1 MKRLSLH
8 ILLLCATL
16 WCMCACGT
24 SSNIDDYNL
33 AVYTP
38 TYATGF
44 RIVGAEGKQSTIIRV
59 TNPWQSANDVET
71 MLFIARAGEK
81 APAGF
86 RGQVLQGD
94 ALRVVC
100 MSSSHIAML
109 DAIGAVESVVGV
121 SGKGFITNPYVVANQ
136 RTIADVGYDGN
147 INFELLIAQQPDIV
161 LLYGV
166 TGACTM
172 QSKLD
177 ELGIPYIYIGEYV
190 EQDPLGKTEWLI
202 ALAEIVGC
210 REQGI
215 AYFSQVPQRY
225 NHLKAIAAAA
235 TSPQPKV
242 MLNTPYRDS
251 WFIPSKQSYMVQLIS
266 DAGAE
271 CYTSTNQGN
280 TSHPIDTE
288 QAYVWAAEAD
298 YWLNVGPC
306 NSLAELTRQNPKF
319 ADIDA
324 VTKQR
329 VYNNNARQTNSGGSD
344 FWESGVVRPD
354 LILRDMIAIFHPEL
368 LGNEAYTVKDGLTLS
383 AKELYYYKQLK

>member
-1 MKRLSLH
+1 MTKQYIH
-8 ILLLCATL
+8 TFILYAIV

-71 MLFIARAGEK
+71 MLFIARGGEK

-94 ALRVVC
+94 AQRVVC
-100 MSSSHIAML
+100 MSSSHITML
-109 DAIGAVESVVGV
+109 DAIGGVESVVGV
-121 SGKGFITNPYVVANQ
+121 SGKDFVSNPYIVAN
-136 RTIADVGYDGN
+136 RHSIADVGYDGN
-147 INFELLIAQQPDIV
+147 INFELLVAQRPDIV

-177 ELGIPYIYIGEYV
+177 ELGISYIYIGEYV
-190 EQDPLGKTEWLI
+190 EEDPLGKTEWLI
-202 ALAEIVGC
+202 AIAEIVGC

-225 NHLKAIAAAA
+225 NHLQSMAAVA

-242 MLNTPYRDS
+242 MLNTPYADS
-251 WFIPSKQSYMVQLIS
+251 WFMPSTTSYLARLIA
-266 DAGAE
+266 DAGGD
-271 CYTSTNQGN
+271 YIYKKN
-280 TSHPIDTE
+280 TSNHSVPIDIE
-288 QAYVWAAEAD
+288 EAALLTTEAD
-298 YWLNVGPC
+298 IWLHVEGVS
-306 NSLAELTRQNPKF
+306 SLKDLRQQYPKF
-319 ADIDA
+319 AKMPC
-324 VTKQR
+324 VQR
-329 VYNNNARQTNSGGSD
+329 GEVYNCDKRKVTGGGND
-344 FWESGVVRPD
+344 YWESGVVQPD
-354 LILRDMIAIFHPEL
+354 VILRDLIKVFHPEL
-368 LGNEAYTVKDGLTLS
+368 ISE
-383 AKELYYYKQLK
+383 ELVYYRKIE

>member
-1 MKRLSLH
+1 MTKQYIH
-8 ILLLCATL
+8 TFILYAIV

-71 MLFIARAGEK
+71 MLFIARGGEK

-94 ALRVVC
+94 AQRVVC

-109 DAIGAVESVVGV
+109 NAIGAVESVAGV
-121 SGKGFITNPYVVANQ
+121 SGKDFVSNPYIVAN
-136 RTIADVGYDGN
+136 RHSIADVGYDGN
-147 INFELLIAQQPDIV
+147 INFELLVAQRPDIV

-177 ELGIPYIYIGEYV
+177 ELGISYIYIGEYV
-190 EQDPLGKTEWLI
+190 EEDPLGKTEWLI
-202 ALAEIVGC
+202 AIAEIVGC

-225 NHLKAIAAAA
+225 NHLQSMAAVA

-242 MLNTPYRDS
+242 MLNTPYADS
-251 WFIPSKQSYMVQLIS
+251 WFMPSTTSYLARLIA
-266 DAGAE
+266 DAGGD
-271 CYTSTNQGN
+271 YIYKKN
-280 TSHPIDTE
+280 TSNHSVPIDIE
-288 QAYVWAAEAD
+288 EAALLTTKAD
-298 YWLNVGPC
+298 IWLHVEGVS
-306 NSLAELTRQNPKF
+306 SLKDLRQQYPKF
-319 ADIDA
+319 AKMPC
-324 VTKQR
+324 VQR
-329 VYNNNARQTNSGGSD
+329 GEVYNCDKRKVTGGGND
-344 FWESGVVRPD
+344 YWESGVVQPD
-354 LILRDMIAIFHPEL
+354 VILRDLIKVFHPEL
-368 LGNEAYTVKDGLTLS
+368 ISE
-383 AKELYYYKQLK
+383 ELVYYRKIE

>member
-1 MKRLSLH
+1 MTKQYIH
-8 ILLLCATL
+8 TFILYAIV
-16 WCMCACGT
+16 WCMCSCG
-24 SSNIDDYNL
+24 SSGNIDDYNL

-71 MLFIARAGEK
+71 MLFIARGGEK

-94 ALRVVC
+94 AQRVVC
-100 MSSSHIAML
+100 MSSSHITML
-109 DAIGAVESVVGV
+109 DAIGGVESVVGV
-121 SGKGFITNPYVVANQ
+121 SGKDFVSNPYIVAN
-136 RTIADVGYDGN
+136 RHSIADVGYDGN
-147 INFELLIAQQPDIV
+147 INFELLVAQRPDIV

-190 EQDPLGKTEWLI
+190 EEAPLGKTEWLV

-215 AYFSQVPQRY
+215 ADFSQVPQRY

-235 TSPQPKV
+235 TSPQPTV
-242 MLNTPYRDS
+242 MLNTPYADS
-251 WFIPSKQSYMVQLIS
+251 WFMPSTTSYLARLIA
-266 DAGAE
+266 DAGGD
-271 CYTSTNQGN
+271 YIYKKN
-280 TSHPIDTE
+280 TSNHSVPIDIE
-288 QAYVWAAEAD
+288 EAALLTTEAD
-298 YWLNVGPC
+298 IWLHVEGVS
-306 NSLAELTRQNPKF
+306 SLKDLRQQYPKF
-319 ADIDA
+319 AKMPC
-324 VTKQR
+324 VQR
-329 VYNNNARQTNSGGSD
+329 GEVYNCDKRKVTGGGND
-344 FWESGVVRPD
+344 YWESGVVQPD
-354 LILRDMIAIFHPEL
+354 VILRDLIKVFHPKLISEEL
-368 LGNEAYTVKDGLTLS
+368 V
-383 AKELYYYKQLK
+383 YYRKIE

>member
-1 MKRLSLH
+1 MKRPSLH

-24 SSNIDDYNL
+24 SSNIDDYNV

-44 RIVGAEGKQSTIIRV
+44 RIMGAEGKQSTIISV
-59 TNPWQSANDVET
+59 TNPWQSANNIET

-81 APAGF
+81 APSGF
-86 RGQVLQGD
+86 QGQVLQGD
-94 ALRVVC
+94 ANRIVC

-109 DAIGAVESVVGV
+109 DAIGVVESVVGV
-121 SGKGFITNPYVVANQ
+121 SGKDFITNPYIVAN
-136 RTIADVGYDGN
+136 RHSIADVGYDGN
-147 INFELLIAQQPDIV
+147 INFELLVAQRPDIV
-161 LLYGV
+161 FLYGV

-215 AYFSQVPQRY
+215 VYFSQVPQRY

-242 MLNTPYRDS
+242 MLNTPYADS
-251 WFIPSKQSYMVQLIS
+251 WFMPSTTSYLARLIA
-266 DAGAE
+266 DAGGD
-271 CYTSTNQGN
+271 YIYKKN
-280 TSHPIDTE
+280 TSNHSQPIDLE
-288 QAYVWAAEAD
+288 EAALLTTEAD
-298 YWLNVGPC
+298 VWLHVESVSSLQDLC
-306 NSLAELTRQNPKF
+306 NQYPKF
-319 ADIDA
+319 AQTPC
-324 VTKQR
+324 VQR
-329 VYNNNARQTNSGGSD
+329 GEIYNCDKRRMLGGGND
-344 FWESGVVRPD
+344 YWESGVVQPD
-354 LILRDMIAIFHPEL
+354 VILRDLIKIFHPEF
-368 LGNEAYTVKDGLTLS
+368 ESD
-383 AKELYYYKQLK
+383 KEFVYYRKLPNL

>member
-1 MKRLSLH
+1 MKRPSLH

-24 SSNIDDYNL
+24 SSNIDDYNV

-44 RIVGAEGKQSTIIRV
+44 RIMGAEGKQSTIISV
-59 TNPWQSANDVET
+59 TNPWQSANNIET

-81 APAGF
+81 APSGF
-86 RGQVLQGD
+86 QGQVLQGN
-94 ALRVVC
+94 ANRIVC

-109 DAIGAVESVVGV
+109 DAIGVVESVVGV
-121 SGKGFITNPYVVANQ
+121 SGKDFITNPYIVAN
-136 RTIADVGYDGN
+136 RHSIADVGYDGN
-147 INFELLIAQQPDIV
+147 INFELLVAQRPDIV

-190 EQDPLGKTEWLI
+190 EQDPLGKTEWLV

-215 AYFSQVPQRY
+215 AYFSQFPQRY

-235 TSPQPKV
+235 TTPQPKV
-242 MLNTPYRDS
+242 MLNTPYADS
-251 WFIPSKQSYMVQLIS
+251 WFMPSTTSYLARLIA
-266 DAGAE
+266 DAGGD
-271 CYTSTNQGN
+271 YIYKKN
-280 TSHPIDTE
+280 TSNHSQPIDLE
-288 QAYVWAAEAD
+288 EAALLTTEAD
-298 YWLNVGPC
+298 VWLHVESVSSLQDLC
-306 NSLAELTRQNPKF
+306 NQYPKF
-319 ADIDA
+319 AKMPC
-324 VTKQR
+324 VQR
-329 VYNNNARQTNSGGSD
+329 GEIYNCDKRRMLGGGND
-344 FWESGVVRPD
+344 YWESGVVQPD
-354 LILRDMIAIFHPEL
+354 VILRDLI
-368 LGNEAYTVKDGLTLS
+368 
-383 AKELYYYKQLK
+383 

>member
-1 MKRLSLH
+1 MTKQYIH
-8 ILLLCATL
+8 TFILYAIV

-24 SSNIDDYNL
+24 SSNIDDYNV

-44 RIVGAEGKQSTIIRV
+44 RIMGAEGKQSTIICV

-71 MLFIARAGEK
+71 MLFIARGGEK
-81 APAGF
+81 APSGF

-94 ALRVVC
+94 ANRIVC

-121 SGKGFITNPYVVANQ
+121 SGKDFVSNPYIVAN
-136 RTIADVGYDGN
+136 RHSIADVGYDGN
-147 INFELLIAQQPDIV
+147 INFELLVAQRPDIV

-177 ELGIPYIYIGEYV
+177 ELGISYIYIGEYV
-190 EQDPLGKTEWLI
+190 EEDPLGKTEWLVAI
-202 ALAEIVGC
+202 AEIVGC

-225 NHLKAIAAAA
+225 NHLQSMAAVA

-242 MLNTPYRDS
+242 MLNTPYADS
-251 WFIPSKQSYMVQLIS
+251 WFMPSTTSYLARLIA
-266 DAGAE
+266 DAGGD
-271 CYTSTNQGN
+271 YIYKKN
-280 TSHPIDTE
+280 TSNHSQPIDVE
-288 QAYVWAAEAD
+288 EAALLTTEAD
-298 YWLNVGPC
+298 IWLHVEGVS
-306 NSLAELTRQNPKF
+306 SLQDLRNQHPKF
-319 ADIDA
+319 AKMPC
-324 VTKQR
+324 VQR
-329 VYNNNARQTNSGGSD
+329 GEVYNCDKRKVTGGGND
-344 FWESGVVRPD
+344 YWESGVVQPD
-354 LILRDMIAIFHPEL
+354 VILRDLIKIFHPEL
-368 LGNEAYTVKDGLTLS
+368 ISE
-383 AKELYYYKQLK
+383 ELVYYRKIE

>member
-1 MKRLSLH
+1 MKRPSLH

-24 SSNIDDYNL
+24 SSNIDDYNV

-38 TYATGF
+38 THATGF
-44 RIVGAEGKQSTIIRV
+44 RIMGAEGKQSTIISV
-59 TNPWQSANDVET
+59 TNPWQSANNIET

-81 APAGF
+81 APSGF
-86 RGQVLQGD
+86 QGQVLQGN
-94 ALRVVC
+94 AHRIVC

-109 DAIGAVESVVGV
+109 DAIGVVESVVGV
-121 SGKGFITNPYVVANQ
+121 SGKDFITNPYIVAN
-136 RTIADVGYDGN
+136 RHSIADVGYDGN
-147 INFELLIAQQPDIV
+147 INFELLVAQRPDIV

-190 EQDPLGKTEWLI
+190 EQDPLGKTEWPV

-225 NHLKAIAAAA
+225 NHLKSIAAVA

-242 MLNTPYRDS
+242 MLNTPYADS
-251 WFIPSKQSYMVQLIS
+251 WFMPSTTSYLARLIA
-266 DAGAE
+266 DAGGD
-271 CYTSTNQGN
+271 YIYKKN
-280 TSHPIDTE
+280 TSNHSQPIDLE
-288 QAYVWAAEAD
+288 EAALLTTEAD
-298 YWLNVGPC
+298 VWLHVEGVSSLQDLC
-306 NSLAELTRQNPKF
+306 NQYPKF
-319 ADIDA
+319 ANMPCVLRGEI
-324 VTKQR
+324 
-329 VYNNNARQTNSGGSD
+329 YNCDKRRMLGGGND
-344 FWESGVVRPD
+344 YWESGVVQPD
-354 LILRDMIAIFHPEL
+354 VILRDLIKVFHPEL
-368 LGNEAYTVKDGLTLS
+368 ISEEFV
-383 AKELYYYKQLK
+383 YYRKIE